1 MREKDHQLSRRD
13 WLGMVPAGA
22 VAMFAAAGSA
32 CKGDSGDR
40 ANQHSAA
47 PSGDLTLMSTVALA
61 RAIRTGQ
68 VSSEMVVDAYL
79 KRIDVINPKINAV
92 VQLVGDQARAA
103 AREADRAFARGE
115 KIGPLH
121 GVPMTIKDSLDTRGV
136 ITTAGTKGREN
147 FVPETDATVVKRLR
161 QSGAI
166 LLGKTNTAEI
176 TLANE
181 TDNLVYGRTSNPYDL
196 SKSTGGSSGG
206 AAAIVAAGGS
216 PFDIGSDSGGS
227 IRVPCSFCG
236 VAGIKPTSGR
246 VPLTGHIISYEM
258 GSIESWNQLG
268 PIARYVEDLALILPL
283 IAAPDWSDPY
293 SVPAPLGSPDSIEV
307 RKLRVSFHTENGVT
321 STAEPVREI
330 VRSAARA
337 LAGVGSVVEQ
347 IRPPGIEEF
356 LADPGAGDGG
366 ALFRSILRSAGTVN
380 VSEVSPFLRVFFD
393 PQAKSA
399 SAAELEA
406 YLVRTSKFRS
416 RMLSFMEQFDVIV
429 CPAFGQPAPPH
440 GFGHKA
446 RFPVDS
452 SYTVVYNVTGWPAAV
467 VRCGTS
473 PEGLPIG
480 VQIVARP
487 FREDVALAVALCL
500 ERELGGFQ
508 PPTL

>member
-1 MREKDHQLSRRD
+1 MTEGNQQLSRRD
-13 WLGMVPAGA
+13 WLGIV
-22 VAMFAAAGSA
+22 AAGT
-32 CKGDSGDR
+32 
-40 ANQHSAA
+40 SAA
-47 PSGDLTLMSTVALA
+47 VGLVNTACRTDPSTRSQGPAAGPSNELTDMSATGLA
-61 RAIRTGQ
+61 KAIRSKQ
-68 VSSEMVVDAYL
+68 VSSGEVVDAHL
-79 KRIDVINPKINAV
+79 RRIEQVNPQINAV
-92 VQLVGDQARAA
+92 VQLVAEQARAQ
-103 AREADRAFARGE
+103 AREADSAISRGD

-121 GVPMTIKDSLDTRGV
+121 GIPMTIKDSLDTAGV
-136 ITTAGTKGREN
+136 ITTAGTKGREKYI
-147 FVPETDATVVKRLR
+147 PATDATVVKRLR
-161 QSGAI
+161 ESGAI
-166 LLGKTNTAEI
+166 LLGKTNTPEI
-176 TLANE
+176 TLAGE

-196 SKSTGGSSGG
+196 SRSTGGSSGG
-206 AAAIVAAGGS
+206 AVAIVAAGGS

-227 IRVPCSFCG
+227 IRFPCSFCG

-258 GSIESWNQLG
+258 GSSESWTQLG

-283 IAAPDWSDPY
+283 IAGPDWSDPY
-293 SVPAPLGSPDSIEV
+293 AVPAPLGAPDSIEV
-307 RKLRVSFHTENGVT
+307 RKLRISFHTDNGVT
-321 STAEPVREI
+321 STAETVREV
-330 VRSAARA
+330 VRNAANALSA
-337 LAGVGSVVEQ
+337 LGSVVEE
-347 IRPPGIEEF
+347 IRPPGIQEF

-380 VSEVSPFLRVFFD
+380 VSDVSPFLRAFFD

-440 GFGHKA
+440 GFWNKV
-446 RFPVDS
+446 RFPVDV
-452 SYTVVYNVTGWPAAV
+452 SYTWVYNVTGWPAAV

-487 FREDVALAVALCL
+487 FREDVALAVALHL
-500 ERELGGFQ
+500 ERELGGFE